1 MQQFEI
7 KKKNASLLLKEMQ
20 LLYKRFSP
28 LPLMTSERT
37 GISLPSGLAGKW
49 KDHVN
54 QQSKSSEV
62 SDDDRLVIFTD
73 YR

>member
-1 MQQFEI
+1 
-7 KKKNASLLLKEMQ
+7 MQ
-20 LLYKRFSP
+20 LVYKRFSP
-28 LPLMTSERT
+28 LPLMISERT

>member
-1 MQQFEI
+1 
-7 KKKNASLLLKEMQ
+7 MQ
-20 LLYKRFSP
+20 LRYKSFSP
-28 LPLMTSERT
+28 LDTSERT
-37 GISLPSGLAGKW
+37 GISLPSGSAGKW
-49 KDHVN
+49 KDPIN